1 MYKMDDQPADS
12 DGVAEIIIA
21 KQRNGPTGTV
31 KLAFIREQTRFG
43 NLASGGY
50 SDND

>member
-1 MYKMDDQPADS
+1 MYKQGDEPSDS

-31 KLAFIREQTRFG
+31 RLAFIREQTRFG
-43 NLASGGY
+43 NLAAGGY
-50 SDND
+50 QEV